1 MFKQTTIALA
11 AASALILSGCATTS
25 WHQPPDHP
33 ADPGAAPGITQP
45 MTSLDR
51 YRSHA
56 AQTATPEAATGRKAA
71 PDETD
76 HSGHHMHGE
85 SQP

>member
-56 AQTATPEAATGRKAA
+56 VLDNVDDFGLALRLAH
-71 PDETD
+71 DFFCD
-76 HSGHHMHGE
+76 GE
-85 SQP
+85 